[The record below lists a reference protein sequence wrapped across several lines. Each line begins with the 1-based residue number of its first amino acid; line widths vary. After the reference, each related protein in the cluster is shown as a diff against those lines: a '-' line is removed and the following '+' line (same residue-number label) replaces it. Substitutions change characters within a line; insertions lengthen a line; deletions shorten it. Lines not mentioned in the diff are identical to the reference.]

1 MSEIN
6 PRFFRNM
13 FLGGINHMFF
23 RWLIVGKVK
32 DTDKISE
39 IEEVTDLLTASV
51 SKQIRHVFF
60 FLWNREMT
68 KGAGEF

>member
-1 MSEIN
+1 
-6 PRFFRNM
+6 
-13 FLGGINHMFF
+13 MFF

-51 SKQIRHVFF
+51 SKQIR
-60 FLWNREMT
+60 T
-68 KGAGEF
+68 K